1 MILHVLPSKNPA
13 EHNRKESET
22 QRVTREKKE
31 QEEREKKIEKEY
43 KVWYRL
49 HHFSQVIGLQGYT
62 IFVTPSTRPSM
73 CSQVFVGELWQQFQV
88 SNVQKS
94 RLLQLLES
102 EFGTSFFSTCSIFF
116 CFLRL
121 PHFLTNDFILNTF
134 KNLSLKRSAA

>member
-1 MILHVLPSKNPA
+1 MARLTRSFGDLRSPWLFPTYGMILHVLPSKNPA

-62 IFVTPSTRPSM
+62 I
-73 CSQVFVGELWQQFQV
+73 L
-88 SNVQKS
+88 
-94 RLLQLLES
+94 
-102 EFGTSFFSTCSIFF
+102 
-116 CFLRL
+116 
-121 PHFLTNDFILNTF
+121 
-134 KNLSLKRSAA
+134 